1 MEKVFS
7 IPCPEHLKAYA
18 SKAFFDGM
26 ASPYKITERSLFGKM
41 IMSALLDK
49 RKPEEDTDQVKR
61 EQGDDDERWL
71 TLDVELS
78 VALAK
83 RSPNIFK
90 LVRINSFLNQLFYF
104 SLYEFYLCLEHD
116 GISRYT
122 ACEKFYSFYGIKNKL
137 LISRGFEYVNEKK
150 KSAKKK
156 ASN

>member
-1 MEKVFS
+1 
-7 IPCPEHLKAYA
+7 
-18 SKAFFDGM
+18 
-26 ASPYKITERSLFGKM
+26 
-41 IMSALLDK
+41 MSALLDK